1 MKNLFFAFLAM
12 LLFASQLN
20 AGGPWPTGKGKAYIK
35 LSEWWT
41 VFDEHFTDLGRID
54 PNTTSAIYNTF
65 IYTEYGLTDR
75 FTAIVN
81 VPLVSRSLI
90 NNVRS
95 LTTNDIIFNGD
106 AITSFGDVE
115 LGLKYNLSK
124 YGAKI
129 PIAVTLTLGI
139 PTGQSIGGELNNL
152 QTGDGEFN
160 QILTVDAG
168 TGFNIGDNVSGYVS
182 GVIGINNRSQ
192 GFSEEFRYG
201 AEVGIGLFNNRFW
214 LSGKLNAI
222 ESFKNSDRSMQITS
236 TSIFAN
242 NTEFI
247 TLGLEANVYVTEK
260 FGVSAGFANVTRGEI
275 IAAAPAY
282 NVGVFLDIK

>member
-1 MKNLFFAFLAM
+1 MKNLFAAFVAT

-20 AGGPWPTGKGKAYIK
+20 AGGPWPSGKGNAYIK

-41 VFDEHFTDLGRID
+41 VFDEHFTDTGRID
-54 PNTTSAIYNTF
+54 PNTTSGIFNTF
-65 IYTEYGLTDR
+65 IYTEFGLSDR
-75 FTAIVN
+75 LTAIAN
-81 VPLVSRSLI
+81 VPVVSRSVI

-95 LTTNDIIFNGD
+95 LTTNDIIFQGD

-115 LGLKYNLSK
+115 LGLKYNLSQ

-129 PIAVTLTLGI
+129 PISVTLTLGI
-139 PTGQSIGGELNNL
+139 PSGQSIGGINNNL

-168 TGFNIGDNVSGYVS
+168 TGFNIGDAAGYVS
-182 GVIGINNRSQ
+182 GFVGINNRSK

-201 AEVGIGLFNNRFW
+201 AEVGIGLFNKKLW
-214 LSGKLNAI
+214 ISGKLNAI
-222 ESFKNSDRSMQITS
+222 ESFKNSDIRSVTS